1 MLVAVY
7 DKARNTQKLEIEGDM
22 DDILNELVNLS
33 LDVLEMFQEET
44 PEPYDYLREFISV
57 LIAYKKEIEKE
68 SEVIM

>member
-44 PEPYDYLREFISV
+44 PGPYDYLREFINV